1 MSRLNILNRSSRDNI
16 LESTSDI
23 REIESE
29 GVTETVGMEDTTFG
43 VNDSGG
49 CAQLGS
55 SEAAGRKVDTE
66 SVSWYN
72 EV

>member
-1 MSRLNILNRSSRDNI
+1 
-16 LESTSDI
+16 
-23 REIESE
+23 
-29 GVTETVGMEDTTFG
+29 VTETVGMEDTTFG
-43 VNDSGG
+43 VNDSVG
-49 CAQLGS
+49 CAPLGS